1 MDFND
6 RGGERGKR
14 GEKRDSRLGQSQPHM
29 ARHATHKCQKKKRYA
44 RTGMSPKK
52 ACKINTIKY
61 RTDRL
66 PLVKVVK

>member
-29 ARHATHKCQKKKRYA
+29 AQHATHKCQTATKKKKDMLERECPP
-44 RTGMSPKK
+44 PKK
-52 ACKINTIKY
+52 RARLTQKNTELI
-61 RTDRL
+61 DFH
-66 PLVKVVK
+66 